1 LPRDEDVVVAQEDKE
16 QRRGGLKLV
25 GMLSPPQ
32 ASNSVIAAT
41 ATALPLQ
48 SSPATK
54 GRGLRASTTH
64 VRRS

>member
-41 ATALPLQ
+41 ATATALPLQ

-54 GRGLRASTTH
+54 GRGL
-64 VRRS
+64 